1 MKSEMVWS
9 CSATLLRSFSS
20 LECLIRLS
28 GTLVMKFW
36 SNWTSIVLSLTPSL
50 IFGNGVSLT
59 NELLEEKDLS
69 PLAKAL
75 VKLKSRAVYHTP
87 S

>member
-1 MKSEMVWS
+1 
-9 CSATLLRSFSS
+9 
-20 LECLIRLS
+20 
-28 GTLVMKFW
+28 MKFW

-69 PLAKAL
+69 PLAKVL